1 MKKHKG
7 QYGFFD
13 YEKQLD
19 KIYQLND
26 FLPKLN
32 TLIDWEM
39 FRPILSKVR
48 EKEQGKEN
56 PHNVGRPP
64 FDVVLMFKILVLK
77 KMYNL
82 SDEQTELQIRDRL
95 SFRAFLNLNFCDVVP
110 DAKTIWLFAEH
121 LKNLELECLLFDRF
135 NEMLD
140 ARGFAAKSGL
150 IVDGSFVEV
159 PRQRNSKEENE
170 QIKRGEVPERIAANP
185 NVLAQKDLDARWAK
199 KGDQVF
205 YGYENHGKV
214 DDEFKLIR
222 GYGVTDAAVHDSVPY
237 LDVMSEEPD
246 YPDQEAFSDA
256 AYVGEKI
263 DTGLKALGYVPMIC
277 EKGYRNKPL
286 TEQQKQMNKIKS
298 SVRCRVEHVFGEMKM
313 RMGNEILRSIG
324 FARARF
330 WIGMRNL
337 MYNMS
342 RFVSLNR
349 PKKVP
354 KVAKVR

>member
-1 MKKHKG
+1 MSKKRTG

-13 YEKQLD
+13 LESQLA
-19 KIYQLND
+19 KIYEIDD

-32 TLIDWEM
+32 TLIEWEM

-48 EKEQGKEN
+48 EPKDPANG
-56 PHNVGRPP
+56 GRPP
-64 FDVVLMFKILVLK
+64 FDVVLMFKILVIK

-82 SDEQTELQIRDRL
+82 SDEQTERQIRDRI
-95 SFRAFLNLNFCDVVP
+95 SFRAFLGLLNFAATVP

-135 NEMLD
+135 GEMLD
-140 ARGFAAKSGL
+140 ASGFAVKSGL

-159 PRQRNSKEENE
+159 PRQRNTKEENE

-185 NVLAQKDLDARWAK
+185 NVLAQKDLDARWTK

-205 YGYENHGKV
+205 FGYENHGKV

-237 LDVMSEEPD
+237 LDVMSEEPT
-246 YPDQEAFSDA
+246 YPDQEAFADA
-256 AYVGEKI
+256 AYVGERI
-263 DTGLKALGYVPMIC
+263 DAGLKELGYLPMIC

-286 TEQQKQMNKIKS
+286 TEQQKQFNKVKS